1 MFSWLKRIFSGSEI
15 SDTTNE
21 ATRKETIASSSTH
34 SPSLHTQ
41 HAFLNDE
48 EKLERYGQ
56 SRSHKKDDARWVL
69 PGEKVTAHGLEIADG
84 MVYVGN
90 FLTAAPNGGWNADT
104 PAPCLIRPSLKVA
117 SGVLQ
122 TNLDLGYWPSYTDIT
137 PNQRLTYLLWLASG
151 KSDTSYPMGYPFL
164 YFYGLERRL
173 IADSP
178 SIDEEVLLIS
188 EVKRLRE
195 LFGHN
200 SSFVNYS
207 TELLNF
213 VEMKH
218 AVTDIPRVEAWKP
231 DLAALGN
238 HMSPLLQAKLG
249 LHALRG
255 MPLDVDLAI
264 AGILSLPPHLTG
276 LWPRIATTRARPEFI
291 ELTRHRFNQKFPHGF
306 RLRDK
311 KESRLDLNYR
321 SASQYLHSSIK
332 FEGIDRL
339 PDPAQLTWTKMIKLC
354 EGAREDLSAFAK
366 VVGKERERADSM
378 AAALMLPAE
387 LGERET
393 VRSFRAWL
401 DDLPQPLADVP
412 LEELVPR
419 CFGSGKAASGLRQA
433 RDMSAMLAR
442 VGYGMEPDPTYG
454 GTKPGENI
462 ILFRIGD
469 AQGQL
474 TPVGADF
481 RTAALIMT
489 AIGPAA
495 KALTLGQKLVDALT
509 TRLQLTPHE
518 TKRLTAR
525 LRLLP
530 KRLPTLGRLKT
541 IVESIEPE
549 QQTTIASLA
558 ASAALTIGETDQD
571 MMVALERLYEAVGLG
586 RRELYTVLHQGNAA
600 AASCAS
606 EPIVIEDG
614 KSRRRGHRIPAPP
627 SKAKSQEGI
636 VIDMS
641 KVGVILRETKE
652 VEEILAPIYEDE
664 AAEIPVP
671 AAVTPTLERE
681 TRFVGL
687 GHDQARLL
695 EALVTQPEWPR
706 SGFEAKAHELG
717 LMPDGALEAINEWS
731 YDKFDEE
738 LIEDGDPLIINMA
751 LLADAPG
758 AAS

>member
-1 MFSWLKRIFSGSEI
+1 MFSWIKRIFSAPEI
-15 SDTTNE
+15 SDTTNKE
-21 ATRKETIASSSTH
+21 TRKETIASPPTYGLSFNA
-34 SPSLHTQ
+34 Q
-41 HAFLNDE
+41 HVFPNDE
-48 EKLERYGQ
+48 ESLERYRQ
-56 SRSHKKDDARWVL
+56 SRIHKKDNARWVC
-69 PGEKVTAHGLEIADG
+69 PSEKVTIHGFEITDG

-90 FLTAAPNGGWNADT
+90 FLTAAPDGDWNIDT

-117 SGVLQ
+117 SGAPQ

-137 PNQRLTYLLWLASG
+137 PNQRLTYLHWLASG

-173 IADSP
+173 VADSP
-178 SIDEEVLLIS
+178 PIDEEALLVA
-188 EVKRLRE
+188 EVERLRS
-195 LFGHN
+195 LFGKN
-200 SSFVNYS
+200 GSFVNYS

-213 VEMKH
+213 IEMKH

-231 DLAALGN
+231 ELAALGD
-238 HMSPLLQAKLG
+238 HMSPLLQVKLG

-276 LWPRIATTRARPEFI
+276 LWPRITTTRARPEFI
-291 ELTRHRFNQKFPHGF
+291 ELMRHRFTQKFPHGF

-366 VVGKERERADSM
+366 VVGKEREHADSM

-412 LEELVPR
+412 LEELGPR

-462 ILFRIGD
+462 ILFRISN

-530 KRLPTLGRLKT
+530 ERLPTLGRLKT

-558 ASAALTIGETDQD
+558 ASAALTIGETDQN
-571 MMVALERLYEAVGLG
+571 MMVALERLYEAVGHG
-586 RRELYTVLHQGNAA
+586 RRELYTVLHQSNAA

-614 KSRRRGHRIPAPP
+614 KSRRRGHRIPTPP

-671 AAVTPTLERE
+671 AAATPTLERKM
-681 TRFVGL
+681 RFVGL

-695 EALVTQPEWPR
+695 EALITQPEWPR

>member
-1 MFSWLKRIFSGSEI
+1 MFSWIKRIFSDRKI
-15 SDTTNE
+15 SDTTNKE
-21 ATRKETIASSSTH
+21 TRKETIASPPTYGLSFNAQHVFSNDDE
-34 SPSLHTQ
+34 SL
-41 HAFLNDE
+41 
-48 EKLERYGQ
+48 KKYRQ
-56 SRSHKKDDARWVL
+56 SRIHKKDDARWVF
-69 PGEKVTAHGLEIADG
+69 PDEKVTIHRFEITDG

-90 FLTAAPNGGWNADT
+90 FLTAAPEGGWNTDT

-117 SGVLQ
+117 SGAPQ

-137 PNQRLTYLLWLASG
+137 PNQRLAYLHWLASG

-178 SIDEEVLLIS
+178 SIDEEVLLVA
-188 EVKRLRE
+188 EVERLRE

-200 SSFVNYS
+200 GSFVKYS

-213 VEMKH
+213 IAMKH
-218 AVTDIPRVEAWKP
+218 AVTDIPTVEAWKP
-231 DLAALGN
+231 DLAALGE
-238 HMSPLLQAKLG
+238 HMSPLLQVKLG

-291 ELTRHRFNQKFPHGF
+291 ELMRHRFNQKFPHGF

-311 KESRLDLNYR
+311 KESRLDLSYR
-321 SASQYLHSSIK
+321 SASQYLHTSIK
-332 FEGIDRL
+332 FDGFDRL
-339 PDPAQLTWTKMIKLC
+339 PDPAQLTWTKMITLS
-354 EGAREDLSAFAK
+354 EGAREDLTAFAK
-366 VVGKERERADSM
+366 AVGKERERADSM
-378 AAALMLPAE
+378 AAALMLPVE

-393 VRSFRAWL
+393 VRSFKAWL
-401 DDLPQPLADVP
+401 DDLPQPLANVP
-412 LEELVPR
+412 LEELGPR

-489 AIGPAA
+489 AIGSAA
-495 KALTLGQKLVDALT
+495 KTLTLGSKLVDALT
-509 TRLQLTPHE
+509 TRLRLTPHE

-525 LRLLP
+525 LQLLP
-530 KRLPTLGRLKT
+530 ERLPTLGRLKT
-541 IVESIEPE
+541 VVESAEPE
-549 QQTTIASLA
+549 QRTALASLA
-558 ASAALTIGETDQD
+558 ASVAVTIGETDQG
-571 MMVALERLYEAVGLG
+571 MMVALERLYEAFGLG
-586 RRELYTVLHQGNAA
+586 RRELYTVLHQGTAA
-600 AASCAS
+600 TASYAS
-606 EPIVIEDG
+606 EPIVVEDD
-614 KSRRRGHRIPAPP
+614 KSRRGGHRIPAPP
-627 SKAKSQEGI
+627 SKVKSQDGI
-636 VIDMS
+636 AIDMS
-641 KVGVILRETKE
+641 KVSVILRETKE
-652 VEEILAPIYEDE
+652 VDAILAPIYEEE
-664 AAEIPVP
+664 ASEIPISV
-671 AAVTPTLERE
+671 AVSPTLEQE
-681 TRFVGL
+681 TKFVGL
-687 GHDQARLL
+687 GPEQARLL
-695 EALVTQPEWPR
+695 EALVNQPEWTR
-706 SGFEAKAHELG
+706 SGFEAKARELG
-717 LMPDGALEAINEWS
+717 LMPDGALEAINEWA
-731 YDKFDEE
+731 YDTFDEE

-758 AAS
+758 ASS